1 MEYLEIPEKKRL
13 IVLLP
18 ESLAGNSKLAHQ
30 INWMTG
36 LKQYDVLYLT
46 LLEDESNPLDVSRRM
61 ATMVAATVGEP
72 MHVSSKLV
80 SRDNWLTALRKI
92 YQPGDALICQAEQSV
107 KAGFLKALSMQ
118 DYLEEALQ
126 VHVQTISGY
135 YHPGQERVRQ
145 WLLGLLFWVVCI
157 AILVIFSL
165 LEIQI
170 DRTVDGVAR
179 ITLLLLTMSIEFGAL
194 IAWNRLPKV

>member
-1 MEYLEIPEKKRL
+1 MELIGIPEKKRL

-18 ESLAGNSKLAHQ
+18 ESLAGNIKLAHQ
-30 INWMTG
+30 INWLTG

-46 LLEDESNPLDVSRRM
+46 LMEDETNPLDVSRRM

-80 SRDNWLTALRKI
+80 SRDNWLNALRKI
-92 YQPGDALICQAEQSV
+92 YQPGDALICQTEQSV
-107 KAGFLKALSMQ
+107 KAGFLKAVSMQ

-145 WLLGLLFWVVCI
+145 WLLGMLFWVVCI
-157 AILVIFSL
+157 AILAIFSL

-179 ITLLLLTMSIEFGAL
+179 ITLLLLTMSVEFGAL